1 MNFAEQL
8 EASVELAELRQLLVR
23 CRKLLAS
30 YGSAHAGGMT
40 LTEWH
45 KKRIEL
51 LERIAE
57 VLK

>member
-1 MNFAEQL
+1 MNFTEQL
-8 EASVELAELRQLLVR
+8 ESSVELAELRQLLVR

-30 YGSAHAGGMT
+30 YCAAHAGGMT

-51 LERIAE
+51 MERITE
-57 VLK
+57 VTK

>member
-1 MNFAEQL
+1 MNFTEQL
-8 EASVELAELRQLLVR
+8 ESSVELAELRRLLVQ

-30 YGSAHAGGMT
+30 YGAAHAGGMT

>member
-1 MNFAEQL
+1 MKFSEQL
-8 EASVELAELRQLLVR
+8 EHALKVATTRRLLHD

-30 YGSAHAGGMT
+30 YGAAHAGGMT

-45 KKRIEL
+45 RNRIEL
-51 LERIAE
+51 MERIAE

>member
-1 MNFAEQL
+1 MNFTEQL

-23 CRKLLAS
+23 CRTLLAL
-30 YGSAHAGGMT
+30 YGAAHAGGMT

-51 LERIAE
+51 MERIAE
-57 VLK
+57 VAR